1 MTSTDSRARAR
12 TRTRHGQARRK
23 IALITGSS
31 RGIGRG
37 IALEFAREGAH
48 IVVNYR
54 RDAAAAD
61 ATVHAIE
68 ELGSSAAGVAGRRQR
83 VGRGGDAWSVRLL
96 QHFGHLDIVVA
107 NSGIA
112 SRVAPLWDLDV
123 DHWHKVININL
134 HGVFYTCRATV
145 GHLVER
151 QRGNVILISSIGAD
165 VCGPMGAPYYV
176 AKAGVNALT
185 KSLAKECAPAGV
197 RVNCIAP
204 GLVATDMGD
213 RMMKF
218 YGEALLAASRWAAP
232 ANRKTSAKPPCISPA
247 TTPASS
253 PARSCAST
261 AARGCEMRAVS
272 VSMAA
277 PVGRYALSQDSTA
290 AAALES

>member
-1 MTSTDSRARAR
+1 MGKLD
-12 TRTRHGQARRK
+12 GK
-23 IALITGSS
+23 IALVTGSS

-48 IVVNYR
+48 IAVNYR

-61 ATVHAIE
+61 ATVRAIE
-68 ELGSSAAGVAGRRQR
+68 ELGGSAVALQADVSEWGAVQQM
-83 VGRGGDAWSVRLL
+83 VDAAL

-123 DHWHKVININL
+123 DHWHKVVNINL

-151 QRGNVILISSIGAD
+151 RSGNVILISSIGAD
-165 VCGPMGAPYYV
+165 ACGPMGAPYYV
-176 AKAGVNALT
+176 SKAGVNALT

-218 YGEALLAASRWAAP
+218 YGDALLAGIPLGRAGQPEDIGKAAVYLASDD
-232 ANRKTSAKPPCISPA
+232 
-247 TTPASS
+247 SS
-253 PARSCAST
+253 FVTGKILRVDGGAW
-261 AARGCEMRAVS
+261 M
-272 VSMAA
+272 
-277 PVGRYALSQDSTA
+277 
-290 AAALES
+290 

>member
-1 MTSTDSRARAR
+1 MGRLQ
-12 TRTRHGQARRK
+12 GK

-37 IALEFAREGAH
+37 IALEFAREGAS
-48 IVVNYR
+48 IAVNYR

-68 ELGSSAAGVAGRRQR
+68 ELGASAVA
-83 VGRGGDAWSVRLL
+83 L
-96 QHFGHLDIVVA
+96 QADVSEWGAVEAMVERALRHFGHIDIVVA

-123 DHWHKVININL
+123 DHWHKVINVNL

-145 GHLVER
+145 GHLV
-151 QRGNVILISSIGAD
+151 QRKTGTVILISSIGAD

-204 GLVATDMGD
+204 GVATDMGN

-218 YGEALLAASRWAAP
+218 YGEALLSGIPLGRAGQPEDIGKAAVYL
-232 ANRKTSAKPPCISPA
+232 
-247 TTPASS
+247 ASED
-253 PARSCAST
+253 ASFVT
-261 AARGCEMRAVS
+261 GKILRVDGGAWM
-272 VSMAA
+272 
-277 PVGRYALSQDSTA
+277 
-290 AAALES
+290 

>member
-1 MTSTDSRARAR
+1 MGKL
-12 TRTRHGQARRK
+12 HGK
-23 IALITGSS
+23 IAMITGAS

-37 IALEFAREGAH
+37 IALEFARQGAN

-61 ATVHAIE
+61 ATVHAVH
-68 ELGSSAAGVAGRRQR
+68 ELGGTALALQAD
-83 VGRGGDAWSVRLL
+83 VGEWRAVQAMVEQALR
-96 QHFGHLDIVVA
+96 HFGHLDIVVA

-145 GHLVER
+145 GHLV
-151 QRGNVILISSIGAD
+151 QRKSGNVILISSIGAD
-165 VCGPMGAPYYV
+165 ACGPMGAPYYV

-204 GLVATDMGD
+204 GLVASDMGD

-218 YGEALLAASRWAAP
+218 YGDALVAGIPLGRAGQPEDIGKAAVYLASDDASFVTGKILRVDGGAW
-232 ANRKTSAKPPCISPA
+232 
-247 TTPASS
+247 
-253 PARSCAST
+253 
-261 AARGCEMRAVS
+261 M
-272 VSMAA
+272 
-277 PVGRYALSQDSTA
+277 
-290 AAALES
+290 

>member
-1 MTSTDSRARAR
+1 MGRLEGR
-12 TRTRHGQARRK
+12 

-68 ELGSSAAGVAGRRQR
+68 ELGGTALA
-83 VGRGGDAWSVRLL
+83 L
-96 QHFGHLDIVVA
+96 QADVSEWGAVQAMAEQALRHFGHLDIVVA

-145 GHLVER
+145 GHLV
-151 QRGNVILISSIGAD
+151 QRKSGNVILISSIGAD
-165 VCGPMGAPYYV
+165 ACGPMGAPYYV

-218 YGEALLAASRWAAP
+218 YGDALLASIPLGRAGQPEDIGKAAVYLASDD
-232 ANRKTSAKPPCISPA
+232 
-247 TTPASS
+247 ASFVTGKILRVDGG
-253 PARSCAST
+253 AW
-261 AARGCEMRAVS
+261 M
-272 VSMAA
+272 
-277 PVGRYALSQDSTA
+277 
-290 AAALES
+290 